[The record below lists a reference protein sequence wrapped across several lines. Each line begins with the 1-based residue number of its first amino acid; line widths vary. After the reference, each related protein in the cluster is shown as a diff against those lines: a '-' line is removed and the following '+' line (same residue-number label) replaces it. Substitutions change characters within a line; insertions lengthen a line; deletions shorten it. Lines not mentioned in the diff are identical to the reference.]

1 MHLNESTYSF
11 LEIKFYSSQFY
22 TTLQLQTATKS
33 CKELLQIHN
42 STASDTAGKLDIV
55 RKDKQRGGKLKYG
68 TVVQPCTW
76 GMRFLSMY
84 AISESKVL
92 RQNENRSLNGNTV
105 KYKYKPCENNII
117 QSVISQCSK
126 NTYNSKRI

>member
-55 RKDKQRGGKLKYG
+55 RKDKQRSGKLKYG
-68 TVVQPCTW
+68 TVVQPCT
-76 GMRFLSMY
+76 
-84 AISESKVL
+84 
-92 RQNENRSLNGNTV
+92 
-105 KYKYKPCENNII
+105 
-117 QSVISQCSK
+117 
-126 NTYNSKRI
+126 